1 MRGNT
6 SLLVKVL
13 DVDVVACTTRLKAT
27 GGRVLEA
34 SVATAELADRLAGH
48 VLGTIVVHA
57 SVIWEY
63 STLEIASAVIT
74 GIGAYSLEGARP
86 VAALE
91 RLRELSGGHW
101 DTIEIGAFI
110 AEQRGE

>member
-6 SLLVKVL
+6 SMLVTVL
-13 DVDVVACTTRLKAT
+13 DVDVRACTAKLKLF
-27 GGRVLEA
+27 GNRVLEA
-34 SVATAELADRLAGH
+34 TIVSEDLAERLASKL
-48 VLGTIVVHA
+48 LGTIVVHA

-63 STLEIASAVIT
+63 NTLEVASAVVT
-74 GIGAYSLEGARP
+74 GIGAYSLEGANP
-86 VAALE
+86 SAALV

-101 DTIEIGAFI
+101 DAIDVGAFI